1 MRTQHQDIRRLDGS
15 IVYRQRVLMERRIV
29 MTGFF
34 KGFGPVVKPL
44 VGVALIAGA
53 LYAAPSRDGTG
64 WVAPTAKVSLAH
76 PTTAE
81 QLYALNA
88 AR

>member
-15 IVYRQRVLMERRIV
+15 IVYSQRVLMEGRIV
-29 MTGFF
+29 LTGFF

-44 VGVALIAGA
+44 VGVALVAAA

-64 WVAPTAKVSLAH
+64 WVAPTARVSLAH
-76 PTTAE
+76 PTTAA